1 MPAGLFLSFD
11 GLDGTGKTTQ
21 CRRLAAALRAARV
34 PVAECRDPGGTA
46 VGTRLRDLLLFGRD
60 HALTPR
66 AEALLFEASRAQLV
80 AEVIRPALERGA
92 VVLSD
97 RYLLANVVYAGH
109 AGGLDPADLWRVGG
123 FGTGGLLPDLTL
135 LFDLPVEQAGR
146 RGKADA
152 DRLESRGADY
162 RQRVR
167 TGFLAEAARQPD
179 RITVIDAE
187 PAEDVVADRVWAAVE
202 PLVTR
207 WRAA

>member
-21 CRRLAAALRAARV
+21 CRRLAAALRSARV
-34 PVAECRDPGGTA
+34 AVVECRDPGGTA
-46 VGTRLRDLLLFGRD
+46 LGTKLRELLLFGRD

-80 AEVIRPALERGA
+80 AEVIRPALERGE

-109 AGGLDPADLWRVGG
+109 AGGLEPADLWRVGG
-123 FGTGGLLPDLTL
+123 FGTGGLEPDRTL
-135 LFDLPVEQAGR
+135 LFDLPVELARR
-146 RGKADA
+146 RGKRDA
-152 DRLESRGADY
+152 DRLESRGPDY
-162 RQRVR
+162 MQRVR
-167 TGFLAEAARQPD
+167 TGFLAEATRRPD
-179 RITVIDAE
+179 RIAVIDAE
-187 PAEDVVADRVWAAVE
+187 PAEDVVADRVWAVVE

-207 WRAA
+207 GRAT